1 MLQPSATS
9 PEITHSITTFMIA
22 NDPYLQN
29 LSINSSP
36 TKGKL
41 FYGLKRLGEMIFE
54 DYETNRKK
62 RIK

>member
-36 TKGKL
+36 TKES
-41 FYGLKRLGEMIFE
+41 FFTGLKGWA
-54 DYETNRKK
+54 K
-62 RIK
+62 

>member
-22 NDPYLQN
+22 NDPYLQKFVN
-29 LSINSSP
+29 KFTESNQ
-36 TKGKL
+36 GKL
-41 FYGLKRLGEMIFE
+41 LYGLKRLRNDFE
-54 DYETNRKK
+54 DYETNRK